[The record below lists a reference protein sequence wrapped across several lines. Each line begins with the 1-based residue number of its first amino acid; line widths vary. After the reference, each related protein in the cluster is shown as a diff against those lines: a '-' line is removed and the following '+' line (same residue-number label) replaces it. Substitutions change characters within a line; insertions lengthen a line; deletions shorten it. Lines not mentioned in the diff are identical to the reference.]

1 LRYILLFI
9 PILVGCSL
17 GTQTESDLQT
27 TVTVS
32 ERSFDS
38 PIFIF
43 LLDDETIQESN
54 IEASV
59 KELLPG
65 FTATDTLPEQITRD
79 GFQLKSLTKGDDQ
92 FMNLDMTLLLDTSLP
107 LTEQETKAL
116 EVSDRAIQIVFFGT
130 SDQVSQKQQKIN
142 ELVYQITNKKKVI
155 IVDVSTFQF
164 FNTDQWKQMRVDPFS
179 QMPLNIANQVVIHTY
194 REKEFCRAVTLG
206 MNKFCLP
213 EISIKNFPCSD
224 QNTYGSLINA
234 TIQTLFE
241 HPFINADSTL
251 TIKLEAIGNK
261 NLREFLLS
269 DIKENASKV
278 ARIKL
283 KHVEREEGDNYATQL
298 LISFEDEN
306 FSSPQEEGNSIV
318 TSLFGAEDSLMYT
331 SHDDELLNASARARQ
346 RFPELKKLFNNGLEP
361 GYSIMVKIP
370 FETDEGGNEWMW
382 VEVTKW
388 SNDDMKGILQNDP
401 FEIKDLKAGA
411 LIDFFES
418 DIFDYI
424 LSKPDGS
431 FEGNETG
438 EILERRG
445 GQ

>member
-1 LRYILLFI
+1 
-9 PILVGCSL
+9 
-17 GTQTESDLQT
+17 
-27 TVTVS
+27 
-32 ERSFDS
+32 
-38 PIFIF
+38 
-43 LLDDETIQESN
+43 
-54 IEASV
+54 
-59 KELLPG
+59 
-65 FTATDTLPEQITRD
+65 
-79 GFQLKSLTKGDDQ
+79 
-92 FMNLDMTLLLDTSLP
+92 
-107 LTEQETKAL
+107 
-116 EVSDRAIQIVFFGT
+116 
-130 SDQVSQKQQKIN
+130 
-142 ELVYQITNKKKVI
+142 
-155 IVDVSTFQF
+155 
-164 FNTDQWKQMRVDPFS
+164 
-179 QMPLNIANQVVIHTY
+179 
-194 REKEFCRAVTLG
+194 
-206 MNKFCLP
+206 
-213 EISIKNFPCSD
+213 
-224 QNTYGSLINA
+224 LINA